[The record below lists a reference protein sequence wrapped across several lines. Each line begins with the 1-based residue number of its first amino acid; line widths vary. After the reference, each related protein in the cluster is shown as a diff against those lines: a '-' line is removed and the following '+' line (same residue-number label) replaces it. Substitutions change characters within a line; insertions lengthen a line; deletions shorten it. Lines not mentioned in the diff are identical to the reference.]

1 MNLAIIFGLFFAFG
15 VMLIAS
21 SLRKRRGPNFG
32 ERIAPQMRSVSI
44 RESLHRENQASG
56 TSVLDAL
63 YSFLEPM
70 MQSFL
75 GRVRSTESRDEALA
89 ARLRRAGSDQTV
101 SAFRAEQILWAVSSV
116 ALLVIGLLENQLSLW
131 SGLMLIILGGVTGF
145 LARDWW
151 LGQIIVRREK
161 QLIAEFPALAE
172 MMALSVAAGES
183 ALASLERIC
192 RTSRGELAREF
203 NDILAQTRA
212 GSSLLAAL
220 NEFAQSTQIP
230 ALSRFVDGVAVAIE
244 RGTPLADVLRAQAQ
258 DVRDNAKRE
267 LLEVAGKKEIAML
280 APVVFLILPLT
291 VVFAIFP
298 GLSLMKLAF

>member
-1 MNLAIIFGLFFAFG
+1 MNFAIIFGLFFAFG

-75 GRVRSTESRDEALA
+75 GRVRSTESRNEALA

-116 ALLVIGLLENQLSLW
+116 ALLGVLSVIGLLENQLSLW

-212 GSSLLAAL
+212 GSSLLAR
-220 NEFAQSTQIP
+220 STNSHRVHKFQ
-230 ALSRFVDGVAVAIE
+230 
-244 RGTPLADVLRAQAQ
+244 PLAD
-258 DVRDNAKRE
+258 
-267 LLEVAGKKEIAML
+267 
-280 APVVFLILPLT
+280 
-291 VVFAIFP
+291 
-298 GLSLMKLAF
+298 LSMV